1 MYTWEMKLKD
11 EKYYAKEE
19 GKAEGKIEGKIEGK
33 KEGLE
38 EGLEIGAKET
48 LFSLVKKGRLSIKE
62 AAEELKMSEEDFKK
76 IYLEKN
82 SAI

>member
-19 GKAEGKIEGKIEGK
+19 GKAEGKIEGK

-48 LFSLVKKGRLSIKE
+48 LLSLVKKGRLSIQE

-82 SAI
+82 SAV

>member
-1 MYTWEMKLKD
+1 MDADWRKAVYTWEMKLKD

-19 GKAEGKIEGKIEGK
+19 GKAEGKI
-33 KEGLE
+33 

-82 SAI
+82 SAV

>member
-19 GKAEGKIEGKIEGK
+19 GKIEGKI
-33 KEGLE
+33 EGLE

-48 LFSLVKKGRLSIKE
+48 LFSLVKKGRLSIQE

-82 SAI
+82 SAV

>member
-19 GKAEGKIEGKIEGK
+19 GKIEGKI
-33 KEGLE
+33 EGLE

-48 LFSLVKKGRLSIKE
+48 LFSLVQKGRLSIKE
-62 AAEELKMSEEDFKK
+62 AAEELKISEEDFKK
-76 IYLEKN
+76 LYLEKN
-82 SAI
+82 SAV

>member
-38 EGLEIGAKET
+38 EIGAKET

-82 SAI
+82 SAV